1 MSASKRVL
9 IIDDSLVSRMMI
21 KKGIEDVC
29 PSWTLLEAKDGEQAL
44 EIINDHEFDCF
55 SIDFNMPGMDG
66 LELMAILNEKFPDTK
81 KALLTA
87 NIQDAIRDKTLSLG
101 GQCINKPISE
111 KTIEQ
116 LVGYFND

>member
-21 KKGIEDVC
+21 KKGIEDLC
-29 PSWTLLEAKDGEQAL
+29 PDWSLLEAKDAENAL
-44 EIINDHEFDCF
+44 QVVKDNEFDCF
-55 SIDFNMPGMDG
+55 SIDYNMPGMDG
-66 LELMAILNEKFPDTK
+66 LELMGILNQQFPGAK

-111 KTIEQ
+111 ATIEQ
-116 LVGYFND
+116 LVSYFND